1 MDKIEYCKYI
11 NIIQTPTFVYHT
23 RLATYSHIF
32 IPAHTCTYS
41 HPHSHTPPTR
51 SYPTLEKPSPQT
63 SLVSVYPRTSHV
75 LVHSHTHTYTR
86 THSRTHI
93 RIHYTHPHTHTQET
107 PSPTDFP
114 RLGVPTYKLC
124 TRTPVLITLRAPV
137 TTEMT
142 SLTTLQAT
150 KA

>member
-63 SLVSVYPRTSHV
+63 SLVSCTHV
-75 LVHSHTHTYTR
+75 QAMYSYTLTLTHTPVHTHAHTSAYT
-86 THSRTHI
+86 
-93 RIHYTHPHTHTQET
+93 THTLI
-107 PSPTDFP
+107 PTH
-114 RLGVPTYKLC
+114 RKHQVPQ
-124 TRTPVLITLRAPV
+124 
-137 TTEMT
+137 T
-142 SLTTLQAT
+142 SLG
-150 KA
+150 